1 MMAECP
7 KKKSNKVSKI
17 MKCTDNP
24 IKKGKSPINYV
35 KQEFR
40 RKHIYIY
47 IYKKDRKFGIHYCQK
62 GMETIYIKGLK
73 ENYCKVKLTLDYKKK
88 MENLGV

>member
-47 IYKKDRKFGIHYCQK
+47 IYI
-62 GMETIYIKGLK
+62 
-73 ENYCKVKLTLDYKKK
+73 
-88 MENLGV
+88 